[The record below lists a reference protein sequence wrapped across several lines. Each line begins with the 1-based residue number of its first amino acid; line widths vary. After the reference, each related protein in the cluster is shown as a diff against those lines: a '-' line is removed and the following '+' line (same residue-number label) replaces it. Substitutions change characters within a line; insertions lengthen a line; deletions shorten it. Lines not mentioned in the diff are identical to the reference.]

1 MIYRFLVKIPVIG
14 VVIKIMNAYAYHGDF
29 NADSRFASLWAWIK
43 AYFAGVLVSVVLAV
57 FLTPS
62 IPNMFLPY
70 CIHLDYTITV
80 MPGDLAT
87 GILPNLLGFG
97 IGVYALVFALDRS
110 LVKDLQATFQGSGKP
125 SIPGSVLLLNA
136 EMALPLIMLIAAIVV
151 GVMQKVFPSGIWLL
165 AGSWFTFW
173 LSIYFILGLVHSLFM
188 MVDVHLSQRLKD
200 D

>member
-1 MIYRFLVKIPVIG
+1 
-14 VVIKIMNAYAYHGDF
+14 MNAYAYHGDF